1 MRGVPKVN
9 ETTLGKQDDMA
20 AVGHGV
26 SVDLRL
32 DVAAGGSVGL
42 EPGDVDLNIE
52 VTDASGKGQ

>member
-9 ETTLGKQDDMA
+9 ETTLGKQDDVA

-52 VTDASGKGQ
+52 VTDASGKSQ